1 MINWIRWGLA
11 LAALLA
17 AVNAGWQRYQEQV
30 APIALSAYAQQSAG
44 TQVRLLGRVSGGS
57 LKAEAGA
64 LLFVLDIDGQKVPV
78 RYTGKDGD
86 SVRELKTMLVGG
98 KRQADG
104 SLAADFV
111 GINPK
116 YGYVAAGFGLVL
128 CVLLLRTLTLE
139 LKLRK
144 LEREAA

>member
-1 MINWIRWGLA
+1 MMNSIRWVLA
-11 LAALLA
+11 LLALLA
-17 AVNAGWQRYQEQV
+17 AAGAGWNRYQQQV
-30 APIALSAYAQQSAG
+30 APQSAAG
-44 TQVRLLGRVSGGS
+44 FESAATGSPIRLLGRIGGGS
-57 LKAEAGA
+57 LHSDATAMS
-64 LLFVLDIDGQKVPV
+64 FVLEIEGRRVPV
-78 RYTGKDGD
+78 RYVGPDRD

>member
-1 MINWIRWGLA
+1 MINLIRWGLA

-17 AVNAGWQRYQEQV
+17 AVTAGWQRYQAQV
-30 APIALSAYAQQSAG
+30 APIAPGSYAQQAAG
-44 TQVRLLGRVSGGS
+44 SHVRLLGRIGGGS

-64 LLFVLDIDGQKVPV
+64 LQFVLDIDGQQVPV
-78 RYTGKDGD
+78 RYTGADGD

-98 KRQADG
+98 VRQSDG

-111 GINPK
+111 GINPQ

-128 CVLLLRTLTLE
+128 CILLLRTLTLE
-139 LKLRK
+139 SKLRRMEK
-144 LEREAA
+144 EAA

>member
-11 LAALLA
+11 LVALLA
-17 AVNAGWQRYQEQV
+17 AVNAGWQRYQEKV
-30 APIALSAYAQQSAG
+30 APIAVHAYAQQSAG
-44 TQVRLLGRVSGGS
+44 THVRLLGRISGGS

-78 RYTGKDGD
+78 RYTGADGE

-98 KRQADG
+98 VRQTDG
-104 SLAADFV
+104 SLVADFV